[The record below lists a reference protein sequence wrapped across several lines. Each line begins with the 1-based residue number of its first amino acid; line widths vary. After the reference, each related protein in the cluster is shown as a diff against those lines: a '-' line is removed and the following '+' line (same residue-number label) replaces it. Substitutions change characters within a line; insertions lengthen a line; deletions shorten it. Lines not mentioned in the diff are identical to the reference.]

1 MNINDSRVISHE
13 HQGKELLFDWFCDY
27 PIIHW
32 NNGIMLVK
40 NSNHEFIA
48 SNSIFSNYSGYNPKS
63 LVGLNDED
71 MPWAENKDIYIKHE
85 KDILSGLEYNVIEPL
100 RGVVKT
106 CLFTSKKV
114 IYSKSGKPSGTIAT
128 AIVFNGSV
136 EFGNLAGTAANMR
149 VCDYSGFNLTVFE
162 SRVLFYLLKGFS
174 RRKIS
179 ELAGISTSSHD
190 FHLMN
195 IKEKFRVDTRDQL
208 VFFCYQHGL
217 HEFMPYHIIL

>member
-1 MNINDSRVISHE
+1 MATNNSRVIFQE
-13 HQGKELLFDWFCDY
+13 PQAEELFFEWFCDH

-32 NNGIMLVK
+32 NAGIMLVK

-48 SNSIFSNYSGYNPKS
+48 SNSVFSGYSGYTPKS
-63 LVGLNDED
+63 LIGLNDED
-71 MPWAENKDIYIKHE
+71 MPWAENKDIYINHE

-100 RGVVKT
+100 SGIVKT

-128 AIVFNGSV
+128 AIIFNGSV
-136 EFGNLAGTAANMR
+136 EFGNLAGTASSMR
-149 VCDYSGFNLTVFE
+149 VCDYSGFNLTIVE

-208 VFFCYQHGL
+208 VFFCYQNGL
-217 HEFMPYHIIL
+217 HEFMPYHIVL